1 MKLFRM
7 IPCALAILA
16 ASACAPVDSTHHF
29 SIDEALKSPEA
40 ASVLNPG
47 VKLYFGRP
55 APGRVIVADAVTNK
69 KTNASNK
76 TPQEACRWAFLSAV
90 KQLQEKAQ
98 SKGATKVGNI
108 VSYYKK
114 KAYSSPSQYECHTGN
129 IIGGVALKGDIVK

>member
-69 KTNASNK
+69 KTNA
-76 TPQEACRWAFLSAV
+76 
-90 KQLQEKAQ
+90 
-98 SKGATKVGNI
+98 
-108 VSYYKK
+108 YYKK

>member
-69 KTNASNK
+69 KT
-76 TPQEACRWAFLSAV
+76 
-90 KQLQEKAQ
+90 
-98 SKGATKVGNI
+98 KVGNI